1 MTKEA
6 LVRGNEILKEIEE
19 SEEKLNNTLALK
31 LDLKSDNIKGYKI
44 TSILVI
50 LSSLRRRLMITSSFF
65 DESVFHLTK
74 DDDREFELSVISEM
88 YESRINYYRDKL
100 ERLNKE
106 FEAL

>member
-1 MTKEA
+1 MRWNTDSSKKEEVIIRR
-6 LVRGNEILKEIEE
+6 LLRE
-19 SEEKLNNTLALK
+19 
-31 LDLKSDNIKGYKI
+31 DNITRI
-44 TSILVI
+44 
-50 LSSLRRRLMITSSFF
+50 
-65 DESVFHLTK
+65 K

>member
-1 MTKEA
+1 MTKDA

-19 SEEKLNNTLALK
+19 SEEKLNNALALK

-44 TSILVI
+44 TSVRWNTDSSKKEEVI
-50 LSSLRRRLMITSSFF
+50 IRRLLREDNITRI
-65 DESVFHLTK
+65 K